1 MGLKD
6 DVLELE
12 SRRDIFEHISKF
24 PGCYMREVQKVLDM
38 PTGQLEYHL
47 NYMERKGLIS
57 GELTGNKKRYY
68 VDDEVNYPDRKILGI
83 LRQDIPRKIIL
94 ILLKGGECGF
104 SEIANEFDVSKST
117 VSFHLKKMK
126 DRGIIVSRKE
136 GRRKIYSCKDD
147 EKIAQVLI
155 TYKSSFLDDAVDR
168 FVETWS
174 ELR

>member
-1 MGLKD
+1 
-6 DVLELE
+6 
-12 SRRDIFEHISKF
+12 
-24 PGCYMREVQKVLDM
+24 MREIQKALDM

-47 NYMERKGLIS
+47 NYMEERGLIA

-83 LRQDIPRKIIL
+83 LRQDIPRKVIL
-94 ILLKGGECGF
+94 ILLKKGEYGF
-104 SEIANEFDVSKST
+104 TEIAEQFDVSKST
-117 VSFHLKKMK
+117 ISFHLNKMK

-136 GRRKIYSCKDD
+136 GRRKIYSCKNED
-147 EKIAQVLI
+147 EVAQVLI